1 LPRRL
6 DIRTIAPAVWL
17 ACTAACVA
25 PPAGLEHD
33 LAIAATDRYVTES
46 GTALER
52 GVRQPLE
59 VWSWTGGAWVSL
71 QIELGVE
78 DAQVAA
84 APPGPIYVRYGE
96 AWIATSAPAV
106 DLGRV
111 RLGAADLMPAA
122 PGTALELML
131 DGLAPWQSD
140 HELQLY
146 STGAALWQLDDLA
159 VAEVDATALEARIEL
174 QATVLSSRGDELWL
188 AQMTTG
194 VLDGAPY
201 SALARSARTSPESI
215 PGQAVA
221 LSASLVASESSGLAV
236 DYRTAAFDQVRLAD
250 QPVITTS
257 WYDVGVA
264 ALLGAAD
271 HGHYDV
277 AADLAIARFT
287 DRSGGEVTGRL
298 EFADPFPSPWTR
310 MVTFVAW
317 YPVTLDGHLV
327 FDAVWTRDRA
337 EAVDG
342 QPVEPLVSAPR
353 QVRFDD
359 GRVRWERPERGIA
372 AGYRVTLYVVTG
384 AGVEL
389 AGEILTTE
397 REVRIPPGMLPEDAP
412 AGAVQVTAI
421 AGPMDLGAA
430 PFALGLPY
438 GEASI
443 TRAITRP

>member
-1 LPRRL
+1 MPGGLQICR
-6 DIRTIAPAVWL
+6 IAAVAWL
-17 ACTAACVA
+17 VQAAACA
-25 PPAGLEHD
+25 LPPDGVEHD
-33 LAIAATDRYVTES
+33 LAITATDRYRTED

-52 GVRQPLE
+52 RLRQPLE
-59 VWSWTGGAWVSL
+59 VWSWTGGAWVPL
-71 QIELGVE
+71 EIEIGVE
-78 DAQVAA
+78 DAQVTA

-111 RLGAADLMPAA
+111 RLGRADLTPAP

-131 DGLAPWQSD
+131 DGLTPWQPD

-146 STGAALWQLDDLA
+146 STGAALWQLDS
-159 VAEVDATALEARIEL
+159 VAGAELDATSVEARIEL
-174 QATVLSSRGDELWL
+174 QASMLASRGDELWL
-188 AQMTTG
+188 GQMTTG
-194 VLDGAPY
+194 VLAGAPY

-221 LSASLVASESSGLAV
+221 LTASLVDLGSSGFAV
-236 DYRTAAFDQVRLAD
+236 DYRTSEFDQVRLAD
-250 QPVITTS
+250 QPVITRS

-264 ALLGAAD
+264 ALPGAAE
-271 HGHYDV
+271 HGHYAV
-277 AADLAIARFT
+277 AADLAIARVT
-287 DRSGGEVTGRL
+287 DRSGGEVAGRL
-298 EFADPFPSPWTR
+298 DFADPFPASWTR
-310 MVTFVAW
+310 MATFVAW

-337 EAVDG
+337 EALDG
-342 QPVEPLVSAPR
+342 RPIEPLVSAPR

-359 GRVRWERPERGIA
+359 GRVRWQPPERGIA
-372 AGYRVTLYVVTG
+372 AGYRVTLYVVNG
-384 AGVEL
+384 AGVEV

-397 REVRIPPGMLPEDAP
+397 RELRIPPGMLPEGVP

-438 GEASI
+438 GEASF
-443 TRAITRP
+443 TRAITGP